1 MSLVACSDGVAVI
14 FGVLYLS
21 VGIGIFIGIIDKLK
35 SENAVRKRGASRT
48 IVSIAR
54 GKVININ
61 ICFEILAL
69 RPTK

>member
-1 MSLVACSDGVAVI
+1 MI

-35 SENAVRKRGASRT
+35 GEKAVRKRNASRT

-54 GKVININ
+54 GRVINTN
-61 ICFEILAL
+61 ICFKMLAL
-69 RPTK
+69 EAH

>member
-35 SENAVRKRGASRT
+35 GEKAVRKRNASRT

-54 GKVININ
+54 GRVINTN
-61 ICFEILAL
+61 ICFKMLAL
-69 RPTK
+69 EAH

>member
-1 MSLVACSDGVAVI
+1 MI